1 MILNKLSRA
10 LTFGVGLAVGMNAW
24 AAGDAA
30 STREL
35 VEFARTL
42 NATVDIASDVRSVL
56 EPEKLAKA
64 CDRHFARLDKSDQL
78 PLASQRNAEHVGDM
92 LRCGKWMFFSANFE
106 SKMAI
111 PENMI
116 KAIPELFPDEAGPA
130 FSKTGLI
137 ENPYDRGFPVG
148 FVRLEK
154 SPWGLLSPA
163 TGPARGITCATC
175 HFGKLPDGRY
185 AAGMPNQ
192 DLDFGKVNALVVYS
206 AWRADKNQKDPKAWP
221 EDLRQYYAK
230 LDQKL
235 QKSLS
240 PSRTLFD
247 VAKVVSWLHAT
258 DLFYNLTGAS
268 RPLYDEAATWLSGTP
283 NQYYASSPLLP
294 IPGKSYWMSAPGAWD
309 MKNYP
314 GDYEAG
320 LARPLSSF
328 SPVKS
333 AEDFV
338 ALAFIFQTGLDRYA
352 TPRYV
357 DPLVLYFRSLKTPAN
372 LNPPAAA
379 LVDAGRQLFSTRCQS
394 CHNGADG
401 ETLQAYD
408 ASITQTPEV
417 LVDPLLNYAPPK
429 KLAKNI
435 YDQTVA
441 MLGYEPLVNEGIYS
455 RKLKGI
461 HTRRHLMVNG
471 AVEDLDHAFC
481 LKGERGTASPSF
493 DGLRDDVHLDLC
505 HDHDEAEKIALK
517 AFLDA
522 WH

>member
-1 MILNKLSRA
+1 MILNKLARVLA
-10 LTFGVGLAVGMNAW
+10 LGLAFSTQAR
-24 AAGDAA
+24 AAADAET
-30 STREL
+30 SRQL
-35 VEFARTL
+35 VEFARSL
-42 NATVDIASDVRSVL
+42 NATVDIAHDVKSVL
-56 EPEKLAKA
+56 EPDRLKKA
-64 CDRHFARLDKSDQL
+64 CERHFARLDANDKL
-78 PLASQRNAEHVGDM
+78 PAASQRNAEHVGDM

-116 KAIPELFPDEAGPA
+116 KAIPELFPEEAGPA
-130 FSKTGLI
+130 FSRTGLI

-192 DLDFGKVNALVVYS
+192 ELDFGKVNALIVYS

-221 EDLRQYYAK
+221 KDLRNFYAQLDKK
-230 LDQKL
+230 LK
-235 QKSLS
+235 KSLS

-268 RPLYDEAATWLSGTP
+268 RPIYEEAATWLSGTP

-314 GDYEAG
+314 GDFDAG
-320 LARPLSSF
+320 LARPLSNF

-338 ALAFIFQTGLDRYA
+338 ALAYIFQTGLDRYA
-352 TPRYV
+352 SARYV
-357 DPLVLYFRSLKTPAN
+357 DPLVLYFRSLKTPVN
-372 LNPPAAA
+372 MNPPPAS
-379 LVDAGRQLFSTRCQS
+379 LVDAGRQLFTDRCQS
-394 CHNGADG
+394 CHNGPDG
-401 ETLQAYD
+401 ETLQAHD
-408 ASITQTPEV
+408 AKITRTPEV

-429 KLAKNI
+429 KLSQNI

-441 MLGYEPLVNEGIYS
+441 MLGYEPLTNHGIYS
-455 RKLKGI
+455 RKLKGL
-461 HTRRHLMVNG
+461 HLRRHIMVNG
-471 AVEDLDHAFC
+471 SVRDLDHAFC
-481 LKGERGTASPSF
+481 LTEERGTTRPAF

-505 HDHDEAEKIALK
+505 TEHEPEEKLALK
-517 AFLDA
+517 AFLED
-522 WH
+522 WL

>member
-1 MILNKLSRA
+1 MVLNKLCCTLA
-10 LTFGVGLAVGMNAW
+10 FGVGLAVSVQTL
-24 AAGDAA
+24 AAGDVET
-30 STREL
+30 SRQL
-35 VEFARTL
+35 VEFARSL
-42 NATVDIASDVRSVL
+42 NATVDIASDVKSVL
-56 EPEKLAKA
+56 EPDKLAKA
-64 CDRHFARLDKSDQL
+64 CGRHFARLDADDKL
-78 PLASQRNAEHVGDM
+78 PAASQRNAEHVSDM

-116 KAIPELFPDEAGPA
+116 KAVPEIFPEEAGPA

-137 ENPYDRGFPVG
+137 ENPYDPGFPVG

-154 SPWGLLSPA
+154 SPWGLLAPA
-163 TGPARGITCATC
+163 TGPARGITCASC

-192 DLDFGKVNALVVYS
+192 DLDFGKVNALLVYS
-206 AWRADKNQKDPKAWP
+206 AWRADKNKNDPKIWP
-221 EDLRQYYAK
+221 EDLRLYYAK
-230 LDQKL
+230 MDQKL
-235 QKSLS
+235 KKSLS
-240 PSRTLFD
+240 PSRALFD
-247 VAKVVSWLHAT
+247 VAKLVSWLHAT

-268 RPLYDEAATWLSGTP
+268 RPVYEEASTWLSGTA

-294 IPGKSYWMSAPGAWD
+294 IPGKSYWMSAPGTWD

-338 ALAFIFQTGLDRYA
+338 ALAYIFQTGLDRYA

-357 DPLVLYFRSLKTPAN
+357 DPLVLYFRSLKTPVN
-372 LNPPAAA
+372 MNPPAFN
-379 LVDAGRQLFSTRCQS
+379 LVQDGRQLFNARCQS
-394 CHNGADG
+394 CHNGPDG

-408 ASITQTPEV
+408 ASITRTPEV
-417 LVDPLLNYAPPK
+417 LVDPLLNYVPPK

-435 YDQTVA
+435 FDQTVA
-441 MLGYEPLVNEGIYS
+441 MLGYEFLTNQGIYS

-461 HTRRHLMVNG
+461 HTRRHIMING
-471 AVEDLDHAFC
+471 GVQDLGHAFC
-481 LKGERGTASPSF
+481 LNGERGTELSAF

-505 HDHDEAEKIALK
+505 TDYERDDKLALK
-517 AFLDA
+517 AFLET
-522 WH
+522 WN

>member
-1 MILNKLSRA
+1 MLVNKLSRT
-10 LTFGVGLAVGMNAW
+10 LSL
-24 AAGDAA
+24 AAGLTLSVSAYAA
-30 STREL
+30 AEGTSSPAF
-35 VEFARTL
+35 VEFARSL
-42 NATVDIASDVRSVL
+42 NATVDIAADVKSVL
-56 EPEKLAKA
+56 EPDKLAKA
-64 CDRHFARLDKSDQL
+64 CERHFSRLDSNDKL
-78 PLASQRNAEHVGDM
+78 PPASQQNPSHVSDM
-92 LRCGKWMFFSANFE
+92 LRCGKWMFFAANFE

-111 PENMI
+111 PENML
-116 KAIPELFPDEAGPA
+116 KAIPELFPEEAGRA
-130 FSKTGLI
+130 FTKTGLI
-137 ENPYDRGFPVG
+137 ENPYDPGFPVG

-163 TGPARGITCATC
+163 TGPARGITCASC
-175 HFGKLPDGRY
+175 HFGRLPDGRY

-206 AWRADKNQKDPKAWP
+206 AWRADKDQRDPKAWP
-221 EDLRQYYAK
+221 EDLRKLYAT

-235 QKSLS
+235 KRSLS

-268 RPLYDEAATWLSGTP
+268 RPVFEEAATWLSGTP

-320 LARPLSSF
+320 QARPLSSF

-338 ALAFIFQTGLDRYA
+338 ALAFIFQTGLDRFA
-352 TPRYV
+352 KARYV
-357 DPLVLYFRSLKTPAN
+357 DPLVLYFRSLKTPRN
-372 LNPPAAA
+372 LNAPAPA
-379 LVDAGRQLFSTRCQS
+379 LVDAGRQIFTERCQS
-394 CHNGADG
+394 CHNGPDG
-401 ETLQAYD
+401 ETLQAHD
-408 ASITQTPEV
+408 ASLLRTPEV
-417 LVDPLLNYAPPK
+417 LVDPLLNYLPPK
-429 KLAKNI
+429 KLAKGI

-441 MLGYEPLVNEGIYS
+441 MLGYEPLVNQGIYS

-461 HTRRHLMVNG
+461 HTRRHIMVNG
-471 AVEDLDHAFC
+471 AVQDLDHALC
-481 LKGERGTASPSF
+481 LNGDREGDPALP
-493 DGLRDDVHLDLC
+493 DGLRQDVHLDLC
-505 HDHDEAEKIALK
+505 TDHDVSERQALK
-517 AFLDA
+517 AFLEA
-522 WH
+522 WY